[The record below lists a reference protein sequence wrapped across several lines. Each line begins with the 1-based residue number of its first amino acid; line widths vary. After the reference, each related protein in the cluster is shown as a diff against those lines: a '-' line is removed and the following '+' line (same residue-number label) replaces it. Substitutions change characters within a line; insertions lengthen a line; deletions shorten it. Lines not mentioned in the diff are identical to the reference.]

1 MSHKNVLTGSCARRA
16 LYCSSWFVHR
26 LRNVLPGARAF
37 TVTFLIAS
45 TLGVMSLAYIPV
57 ATARTL
63 YVSSNGLDSTTC
75 GSGQRPCRSIGQA
88 IHNASAG
95 DEVVVRAGEYGSREI
110 GSPPFAIV
118 VDKELS
124 IASEDGAAATVINVR
139 DTGRWP
145 VKIFASHVT
154 FGRPGH
160 GFTLAAN
167 SVAPFSGIS
176 SDEIASDVTIEGN
189 IVTGFGRGI
198 DVAGNNSAVKHNLV
212 TGNGEGL
219 NIHGNHNT
227 AAGNV
232 AIANFGGGGILVGGT
247 GQIIRQNIC
256 NANTFT
262 GIRVAEGTK
271 HQVRRNSA
279 IGNGNEGVSL
289 DFPARATVTG
299 NNLFGTSSNC
309 GLKNNNNVGIVA
321 TGNFWG
327 AASGPGNDP
336 ADGVCNLG
344 VATTDTSGFLRKQ
357 VRVSPQPGRKAEGLI
372 PDAAHHAAAP
382 ADPLVE

>member
-1 MSHKNVLTGSCARRA
+1 MNRSTFVLLLLVTATYMPA
-16 LYCSSWFVHR
+16 
-26 LRNVLPGARAF
+26 GAAK
-37 TVTFLIAS
+37 
-45 TLGVMSLAYIPV
+45 TLH
-57 ATARTL
+57 
-63 YVSSNGLDSTTC
+63 VSSNGLDGSTC
-75 GSGQRPCRSIGQA
+75 GSEERACRSIGQA
-88 IHNASAG
+88 IDNAAEG
-95 DEVVVRAGEYGSREI
+95 DDVVVGAGEYGSREI

-118 VDKELS
+118 VNKELS
-124 IASEDGAAATVINVR
+124 ITSEEGAAATVINVR

-160 GFTLAAN
+160 GFTLSAN

-176 SDEIASDVTIEGN
+176 VDEIASDVTVEGN

-198 DVAGNNSAVKHNLV
+198 DVAGSNSVIKHNIA

-219 NIHGNHNT
+219 NIHGNRNT
-227 AAGNV
+227 AAENV
-232 AIANFGGGGILVGGT
+232 SIANFGGGGILVGGT

-262 GIRVAEGTK
+262 GIRVAEGTN

-289 DFPARATVTG
+289 DFPARATVTR

-321 TGNFWG
+321 TENFWG
-327 AASGPGNDP
+327 AASGPGEDP
-336 ADGVCNLG
+336 ADDVCNLG
-344 VATTDTSGFLRKQ
+344 VATTATSGFLRKE
-357 VRVSPQPGRKAEGLI
+357 VRVSAQPGQGRRWEKGQDEGS
-372 PDAAHHAAAP
+372 
-382 ADPLVE
+382 